1 MFKFLFAIILGLE
14 YNFVMEV
21 LSMKYMTAK
30 EAAEKWNISQ
40 RRVAVLC
47 AENRIENAEMLG
59 NMWLIPKD
67 AEKPQDARSLRYFEN
82 KKIKPFV
89 KWAGGKGQIL
99 ETIKQNFPVGF
110 GKTIRKYAE
119 PFVGGGAVLF
129 EILANYDLDEIMIS
143 DINQELVNSFIV
155 VRDNVEELI
164 SLLDAMQ
171 EEFIPLSTEDRKEY
185 YYSKRELF
193 NQLKQDKSNSMSI
206 ALAALFIFLNKTC
219 FNGLYRVNSKGGFN
233 VPMGAYKNP
242 LICDAENL
250 QLISQKLQNVRIV
263 CGDYKESVDFI
274 DENTF
279 VYFDPPY
286 RPLNATSAFT
296 SYNEVIFT
304 DCNQEEL
311 AEYIHMLNER
321 KAKILLSN
329 SDPKNHN
336 EEDNFFDDLYA
347 NYNIKRIEASRMI
360 NSKSTGRGKIKELLI
375 SNF

>member
-1 MFKFLFAIILGLE
+1 M
-14 YNFVMEV
+14 
-21 LSMKYMTAK
+21 
-30 EAAEKWNISQ
+30 
-40 RRVAVLC
+40 
-47 AENRIENAEMLG
+47 
-59 NMWLIPKD
+59 
-67 AEKPQDARSLRYFEN
+67 
-82 KKIKPFV
+82 
-89 KWAGGKGQIL
+89 
-99 ETIKQNFPVGF
+99 
-110 GKTIRKYAE
+110 
-119 PFVGGGAVLF
+119 LF

-171 EEFIPLSTEDRKEY
+171 EEFIPLSTEERKEY

-193 NQLKQDKSNSMSI
+193 NQLKQDKSSSMSI

-250 QLISQKLQNVRIV
+250 QLISQKLQNVKIV
-263 CGDYKESVDFI
+263 CGDYRESIDFI

-329 SDPKNHN
+329 SDPKNHD

-360 NSKSTGRGKIKELLI
+360 NSKSAGRGKIKELLI

>member
-1 MFKFLFAIILGLE
+1 
-14 YNFVMEV
+14 
-21 LSMKYMTAK
+21 
-30 EAAEKWNISQ
+30 
-40 RRVAVLC
+40 
-47 AENRIENAEMLG
+47 
-59 NMWLIPKD
+59 MWLIPKD

-99 ETIKQNFPVGF
+99 ETIKENFPVGF

-155 VRDNVEELI
+155 VRDNVEKLI

-242 LICDAENL
+242 LI
-250 QLISQKLQNVRIV
+250 
-263 CGDYKESVDFI
+263 
-274 DENTF
+274 
-279 VYFDPPY
+279 
-286 RPLNATSAFT
+286 
-296 SYNEVIFT
+296 
-304 DCNQEEL
+304 
-311 AEYIHMLNER
+311 
-321 KAKILLSN
+321 
-329 SDPKNHN
+329 
-336 EEDNFFDDLYA
+336 
-347 NYNIKRIEASRMI
+347 
-360 NSKSTGRGKIKELLI
+360 
-375 SNF
+375 